1 MNQIAEEE
9 ENRVMIEV
17 EPLQVEEDEEEIK
30 VESDVET
37 ERQQMLYQEWTRNGK
52 DVYGDNAGEAD
63 DEES

>member
-37 ERQQMLYQEWTRNGK
+37 ERQQMLYQERTRNGK